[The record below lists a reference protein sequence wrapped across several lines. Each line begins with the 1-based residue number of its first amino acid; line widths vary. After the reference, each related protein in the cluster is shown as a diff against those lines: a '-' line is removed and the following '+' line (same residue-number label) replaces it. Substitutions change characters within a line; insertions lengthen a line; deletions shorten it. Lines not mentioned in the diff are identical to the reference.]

1 MNYSLSAAKR
11 EGRVQDVRNAGR
23 IPAIMYGKGIAPQTL
38 SLGRSEFVKV
48 SKAAGSSSLI
58 DVTVDGQTPVKALV
72 KEVQLHVLRMEPI
85 HVDLYQVRMDTE
97 ITAKVPLVFVG
108 ESAAVKVGGGTLSK
122 AMDELEIECLP
133 GNLPHEIHIDLSLLA
148 TFEDS
153 ITVASLKLPEGVKA
167 LTDGELTIVN
177 VSRPLTE
184 DELKKLE
191 EGTTVDVTA
200 IKTEGEEKRAA
211 EEAKKIEEEAAT
223 GEKKVDK
230 K

>member
-11 EGRVQDVRNAGR
+11 EGRVQDIRAASR
-23 IPAIMYGKGIAPQTL
+23 IPAIVYGKGITPQQI
-38 SLGRSEFVKV
+38 SLARSEFVKV

-58 DVTVDGQTPVKALV
+58 DLTIDSQAPVKVLI
-72 KEVQLHVLRMEPI
+72 KEIQVHVLRMDPI

-133 GNLPHEIHIDLSLLA
+133 GNLPHEIQIDLSLLA

-167 LTDGELTIVN
+167 MTDAELTIVS

-211 EEAKKIEEEAAT
+211 EEAKKAEEEAAA
-223 GEKKVDK
+223 DK